1 MTSTVFNK
9 SISTTE
15 FSIIPDHNVV
25 NITENDAS
33 SPCVVLKVEG
43 VVPWDNPDSLISAD
57 TEDMVHRVKY
67 TVILPLLFLIGGP
80 ANVINMAVFYKQG
93 LRERINVCLFSL
105 SLVDFLYLFFNLL
118 FYAEQ
123 ACLQLTTQFTIKEKY
138 GPLMRFMINHSLLSF
153 FGLPWVSQIISALIA
168 SERCFCVLWPLRSQT
183 VLSAK
188 TTTVVI
194 VVSSVITLSVHFLV
208 MTMYQAVCAHDPL
221 TNDDIWTLT
230 PSQFFL
236 DHQELINTL
245 NAYVFGVG
253 IPGVVITVV
262 TVTTTVTVVKLHQA
276 AVWRASTSSSGG
288 LSAREVGATIMLVYN
303 SIFFVI
309 CVFPSTVYR
318 TVDLYVPELGVGRQQ
333 HNLSMLCNWILDT
346 LTYINATFNI
356 LIYYTMGSRYRQTL
370 SLIVGR
376 AGSSKTGRK
385 GNHNADLPV
394 SSKKQNGCHCFAF

>member
-105 SLVDFLYLFFNLL
+105 SVVDFLYLFFNLL

-168 SERCFCVLWPLRSQT
+168 S
-183 VLSAK
+183 
-188 TTTVVI
+188 
-194 VVSSVITLSVHFLV
+194 
-208 MTMYQAVCAHDPL
+208 VCAHDPL

-230 PSQFFL
+230 PRQFFL